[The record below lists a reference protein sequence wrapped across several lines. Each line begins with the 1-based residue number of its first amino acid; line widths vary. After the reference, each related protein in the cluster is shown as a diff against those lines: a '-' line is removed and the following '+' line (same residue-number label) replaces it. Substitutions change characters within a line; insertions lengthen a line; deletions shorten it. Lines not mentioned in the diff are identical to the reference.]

1 MFIAFLSC
9 TEGHFNK
16 KHFGTGARPLTTKLY
31 FSFSVQQIIYTVSQ
45 LNRETSELLG
55 EHFLSIFVEGEI
67 SNLSIPASGH
77 CYFTLKDANAQVR
90 CAMFRGQRRGSF
102 KPENGKQVVVKA
114 QVSLYEPRGDYQ
126 LIVEFMEESG
136 DGVLRRAFDA
146 LKLKLSDEGLFS
158 AARKKNLPVL
168 PNRIGVIT
176 SPSGA
181 AIRDILTVLRRRF
194 AAVPIIVYPVAVQGE
209 NAKFEIT
216 KAIATANTLKQC
228 DVLILARGGGS
239 LEDLWAFNEEIVARA
254 IHASQIPVISGVGH
268 ETDVTIA
275 DFVAD
280 LRAAT
285 PSAAAE
291 HATPDQQQWLDKFN
305 ELEIRLKQHTQ
316 RSIRQQQQKIDWL
329 SGRLQQQH
337 PKQKLTR
344 NQQRLEELETQLKKA
359 VQHRLAY
366 HSRTLETQIARLWRH
381 SPMSAIRRHQQQQ
394 AYLSE
399 RLINAANNRLKQ
411 FTQRL
416 QNASQTLHAVS
427 PLATL
432 NRGYAL
438 VTEPTSGNVIRST
451 AQLKAGDKVITR
463 LGKGRFTSQ
472 VEELFDS

>member
-1 MFIAFLSC
+1 MS
-9 TEGHFNK
+9 
-16 KHFGTGARPLTTKLY
+16 
-31 FSFSVQQIIYTVSQ
+31 QIIYTVSQ
-45 LNRETSELLG
+45 LNRETSEVLN

-77 CYFTLKDANAQVR
+77 CYFTLKDATAQVR

-136 DGVLRRAFDA
+136 DGALRRAFDA
-146 LKLKLSDEGLFS
+146 LKLKLSEEGLFS
-158 AARKKNLPVL
+158 QAHKKDLPTL
-168 PNRIGVIT
+168 PKAIGVIT

-181 AIRDILTVLRRRF
+181 AIRDILTALRRRF
-194 AAVPIIVYPVAVQGE
+194 AAVPVIIYPVAVQGE
-209 NAKFEIT
+209 NAKFEIA
-216 KAIATANTLKQC
+216 KSIATANGLKQC

-239 LEDLWAFNEEIVARA
+239 LEDLWAFNEEMVARA
-254 IHASQIPVISGVGH
+254 IYASQIPIISGVGH

-291 HATPDQQQWLDKFN
+291 HATPDQQQWLNKFN
-305 ELEIRLKQHTQ
+305 ELEFRLQQQIRRL
-316 RSIRQQQQKIDWL
+316 RQQNQQKLDWL

-344 NQQRLEELETQLKKA
+344 NQQRLGELEIQLKKA

-366 HSRTLETQIARLWRH
+366 NARTLETQTARLGLH
-381 SPMSAIRRHQQQQ
+381 SPMSAIHRHQQQQ
-394 AYLSE
+394 TYLAE
-399 RLINAANNRLKQ
+399 RLVNATNNHLKQ
-411 FTQRL
+411 LNQRL
-416 QNASQTLHAVS
+416 LNTSQTLHAVS

-438 VTEPTSGNVIRST
+438 VTEQTSGQIIRST
-451 AQLKAGDKVITR
+451 EQLKLGDKVTTR
-463 LGKGRFTSQ
+463 LAKGYFASQ
-472 VEELFDS
+472 VDELFDD

>member
-1 MFIAFLSC
+1 V
-9 TEGHFNK
+9 
-16 KHFGTGARPLTTKLY
+16 P
-31 FSFSVQQIIYTVSQ
+31 QIIYTVSQ
-45 LNRETSELLG
+45 LNRETGALLG

-90 CAMFRGQRRGSF
+90 CAMFRGQRKHSF

-126 LIVEFMEESG
+126 LIVEYLEEAG
-136 DGVLRRAFDA
+136 DGALRRAFDA
-146 LKLKLSDEGLFS
+146 LKLKLSEEGLFS
-158 AARKKNLPVL
+158 TIHKKDLPLL
-168 PNRIGVIT
+168 PKAIGVIT

-194 AAVPIIVYPVAVQGE
+194 AAVPVIIYPVAVQGE
-209 NAKFEIT
+209 NAKFEIA

-239 LEDLWAFNEEIVARA
+239 LEDLWAFNEEMVARA
-254 IHASQIPVISGVGH
+254 VYASQIPVISGVGH

-291 HATPDQQQWLDKFN
+291 HATPDQQQWLYKFN
-305 ELEIRLKQHTQ
+305 ELETRLQQHLQ
-316 RSIRQQQQKIDWL
+316 RLLRQQQQKVDWL
-329 SGRLQQQH
+329 VGRLQQQH
-337 PKQKLTR
+337 PQQKLTR
-344 NQQRLEELETQLKKA
+344 NQQRLAELELNLKKA
-359 VQHRLAY
+359 VQLKLTHNQRIA
-366 HSRTLETQIARLWRH
+366 EAQIARLWQC
-381 SPMSAIRRHQQQQ
+381 SPMSTIRRNQQQQ

-399 RLINAANNRLKQ
+399 RLISATNACLKHSK
-411 FTQRL
+411 QRL
-416 QNASQTLHAVS
+416 LNASQTLHAVS

-438 VTEPTSGNVIRST
+438 VTEQTSGQIVRST
-451 AQLKAGDKVITR
+451 EQLNVGDKVLTR
-463 LGKGRFTSQ
+463 LAKGYFTSQ
-472 VEELFDS
+472 VDALFEE

>member
-1 MFIAFLSC
+1 VPQ
-9 TEGHFNK
+9 K
-16 KHFGTGARPLTTKLY
+16 
-31 FSFSVQQIIYTVSQ
+31 IYTVSQ
-45 LNRETSELLG
+45 LNRETGFLLN
-55 EHFLSIFVEGEI
+55 EHFFSIFVEGEI
-67 SNLSIPASGH
+67 SNLSIPTSGH
-77 CYFTLKDANAQVR
+77 CYFTLKDANAQIR
-90 CAMFRGQRRGSF
+90 CAMFRGQRRQSF

-158 AARKKNLPVL
+158 ATHKKDLPVL
-168 PNRIGVIT
+168 PKAIGVIT

-194 AAVPIIVYPVAVQGE
+194 AAVHVIIYPVAVQGE
-209 NAKFEIT
+209 NAKYDIT
-216 KAIATANTLKQC
+216 KAIATANMHKQC

-239 LEDLWAFNEEIVARA
+239 LEDLWAFNEEMVARA
-254 IHASQIPVISGVGH
+254 IYASKIPIIAGVGH

-291 HATPDQQQWLDKFN
+291 HATPDQQQWLNKFN
-305 ELEIRLKQHTQ
+305 ELEARLQQNLHRQ
-316 RSIRQQQQKIDWL
+316 LRQQQQKIDWL
-329 SGRLQQQH
+329 TGRIQQQH
-337 PKQKLTR
+337 PQQKLSR
-344 NQQRLEELETQLKKA
+344 SQQRLAELELNLKKA
-359 VQHRLAY
+359 VQLRLTN
-366 HSRTLETQIARLWRH
+366 SRKIVEIQTARLWQQT
-381 SPMSAIRRHQQQQ
+381 PMSAIRHNQQQQ

-399 RLINAANNRLKQ
+399 RLVSAAKACLKHNK
-411 FTQRL
+411 QRL
-416 QNASQTLHAVS
+416 LNASQTLHAVS

-438 VTEPTSGNVIRST
+438 VTEQASGQIVSST
-451 AQLKAGDKVITR
+451 EQIKIGDKLLTR
-463 LGKGRFTSQ
+463 LAKGHFTSQ
-472 VEELFDS
+472 VNELFDDERKIILSKTVKQ

>member
-1 MFIAFLSC
+1 M
-9 TEGHFNK
+9 
-16 KHFGTGARPLTTKLY
+16 P
-31 FSFSVQQIIYTVSQ
+31 QIIYTVSQ
-45 LNRETSELLG
+45 LNRETGALLG
-55 EHFLSIFVEGEI
+55 EHFFSIFVEGEI
-67 SNLSIPASGH
+67 SNLSIPSSGH

-90 CAMFRGQRRGSF
+90 CAMFRGQRRQSF

-126 LIVEFMEESG
+126 LIVEYLEEAG

-146 LKLKLSDEGLFS
+146 LKLKLSEEGLFS
-158 AARKKNLPVL
+158 TINKKDLPLL
-168 PNRIGVIT
+168 PKAIGVIT

-194 AAVPIIVYPVAVQGE
+194 AAVPVIIYPVAVQGE
-209 NAKFEIT
+209 NAKVEIA
-216 KAIATANTLKQC
+216 KAIATANSLKQC

-254 IHASQIPVISGVGH
+254 IYASQIPVISGVGH

-291 HATPDQQQWLDKFN
+291 HATPDQQQWLYKFN
-305 ELEIRLKQHTQ
+305 ELETQLQQHLQRLL
-316 RSIRQQQQKIDWL
+316 RQQQQKVDWL
-329 SGRLQQQH
+329 VGRLQQQH
-337 PKQKLTR
+337 PQQKLSR
-344 NQQRLEELETQLKKA
+344 NQQRLAELELNLKKA
-359 VQHRLAY
+359 VQLRLA
-366 HSRTLETQIARLWRH
+366 HNRRIVETQTARLWQQT
-381 SPMSAIRRHQQQQ
+381 PISAIRRKQQQQ

-399 RLINAANNRLKQ
+399 RLVSATNACLKHSKQ
-411 FTQRL
+411 HLLNT
-416 QNASQTLHAVS
+416 SQTLHAVS

-438 VTEPTSGNVIRST
+438 VTEQASGQIIRST
-451 AQLKAGDKVITR
+451 KQIKIGDKLLTR
-463 LGKGRFTSQ
+463 LAKGHFTSQ
-472 VEELFDS
+472 VNELFDDERK

>member
-1 MFIAFLSC
+1 V
-9 TEGHFNK
+9 
-16 KHFGTGARPLTTKLY
+16 P
-31 FSFSVQQIIYTVSQ
+31 QIIYTVSE
-45 LNRETSELLG
+45 LNRETGILLN

-67 SNLSIPASGH
+67 SNLSIPSSGH

-90 CAMFRGQRRGSF
+90 CAMFRGQQRRSF

-136 DGVLRRAFDA
+136 DGILRRAFDA
-146 LKLKLSDEGLFS
+146 LKFKLSEEGLFS
-158 AARKKNLPVL
+158 TAHKKDLPTL
-168 PNRIGVIT
+168 PKAIGVIT

-194 AAVPIIVYPVAVQGE
+194 AAVPVIIYPVTVQGD
-209 NAKFEIT
+209 NAKFEIA
-216 KAIATANTLKQC
+216 KSIATANALKQC

-254 IHASQIPVISGVGH
+254 IYASQIPVISGIGH

-285 PSAAAE
+285 PTAAAE
-291 HATPDQQQWLDKFN
+291 HATPDQQQWLNKLN
-305 ELEIRLKQHTQ
+305 ELEVRL
-316 RSIRQQQQKIDWL
+316 QQQLKRLQGQNQQKLDWL
-329 SGRLQQQH
+329 TGRLQQQH

-344 NQQRLEELETQLKKA
+344 NQQRLDELEIQLKKT
-359 VQHRLAY
+359 VQQRLAY
-366 HSRTLETQIARLWRH
+366 HARNLQTQTARLWLH
-381 SPMSAIRRHQQQQ
+381 SPMSAIHRHQQKQT
-394 AYLSE
+394 YLGE
-399 RLINAANNRLKQ
+399 RLVNATNNHLKQ
-411 FTQRL
+411 LNQRL
-416 QNASQTLHAVS
+416 LNTSQTLHAVS

-438 VTEPTSGNVIRST
+438 VTEPISGQVIRST
-451 AQLKAGDKVITR
+451 AQLKVGDKLTTR
-463 LGKGRFTSQ
+463 LATGHFTSQ
-472 VEELFDS
+472 IDSLFDD

>member
-1 MFIAFLSC
+1 M
-9 TEGHFNK
+9 
-16 KHFGTGARPLTTKLY
+16 P
-31 FSFSVQQIIYTVSQ
+31 QIIYTVSQ
-45 LNRETSELLG
+45 LNRETSALLG

-67 SNLSIPASGH
+67 SNLSIPSSGH
-77 CYFTLKDANAQVR
+77 CYFTLKDSYAQVR
-90 CAMFRGQRRGSF
+90 CAMFRGQRKQSF

-126 LIVEFMEESG
+126 LIVEYLEEAG
-136 DGVLRRAFDA
+136 TGALRRAFDA
-146 LKLKLSDEGLFS
+146 LKLKLSEEGLFS
-158 AARKKNLPVL
+158 ATHKKTLPTL
-168 PNRIGVIT
+168 PKAIGVIT

-194 AAVPIIVYPVAVQGE
+194 ASVPVIIYPVAVQGD
-209 NAKFEIT
+209 NAKSEIA

-254 IHASQIPVISGVGH
+254 IFASQIPVISGVGH

-291 HATPDQQQWLDKFN
+291 HATPDQQQWLHKFN
-305 ELEIRLKQHTQ
+305 ELEIRLQQYLQ
-316 RSIRQQQQKIDWL
+316 RSLRQQQQKLDWL
-329 SGRLQQQH
+329 SRRLQQQH

-344 NQQRLEELETQLKKA
+344 NQQRLDELEIRLKKA
-359 VQHRLAY
+359 VQLRLA
-366 HSRTLETQIARLWRH
+366 HDRRAVETQTARLWQY
-381 SPMSAIRRHQQQQ
+381 SPLSAIRRNQQQQ
-394 AYLSE
+394 TYLSE
-399 RLINAANNRLKQ
+399 RLITATNIRLKE
-411 FTQRL
+411 FSQRL
-416 QNASQTLHAVS
+416 LNASQTLHAVS

-438 VTEPTSGNVIRST
+438 VTEQASGQIIRSSE
-451 AQLKAGDKVITR
+451 QLKAGDKVLTR
-463 LGKGRFTSQ
+463 LAKGHFTSQ
-472 VEELFDS
+472 IDKLFNDS